1 MLEVYPIQTK
11 SEQEQICEKAGIVF
25 DVNKLAYKG
34 IVSGEL
40 IGVAQFG
47 IKGKCGYIYDLENV
61 KGQDNQEVL
70 FVMGRAALNFIDL
83 CGVTD
88 NYFEARD
95 EGREALVSRIGF
107 KKNEEDKW
115 YMNTKG
121 FFTEP
126 CKCEG

>member
-1 MLEVYPIQTK
+1 MLEVYPIQSK
-11 SEQEQICEKAGIVF
+11 DEQKELCEKAGIIY

-40 IGVAQFG
+40 VGVAQFG
-47 IKGKCGYIYDLENV
+47 IKGKKGYIYDLENV
-61 KGQDNQEVL
+61 KGTDNSEVL

-83 CGVTD
+83 CGITD
-88 NYFEARD
+88 CYFEARD
-95 EGREALVSRIGF
+95 RGREALVARIGF
-107 KKNEEDKW
+107 KKDDDGKW
-115 YMNTKG
+115 YMNTDG